1 MLIPRE
7 WAVGIPHTIES
18 LVALAQ
24 EKLCLPGP
32 ASRLR
37 LLREDGARVLDVDM
51 VNDGQKLYLVGG
63 EDGDQKY
70 GQ

>member
-1 MLIPRE
+1 
-7 WAVGIPHTIES
+7 
-18 LVALAQ
+18 
-24 EKLCLPGP
+24 LPGP

-37 LLREDGARVLDVDM
+37 LLCEDGARVLDVDM

-63 EDGDQKY
+63 EDGDQKD